1 MIIKK
6 ALGISPNTK
15 IREGTHQLNHQNWIS
30 IDSVRVSFDI
40 HHDRTAV
47 HLHYFVKEDQV
58 RAVNT
63 EINSSVWED
72 SCWEFFISFKGDE
85 KHFYNFEIN
94 AIGTV
99 LGGYGKD
106 RNHRTWL
113 PIPIL
118 SQIETNSSLGTE
130 PFDSIDKTTQW
141 DLRVKIPVSTFCFSK
156 IEDLSGM
163 EATGNFYKCGDK
175 LTQPHFLSWNPVLT
189 PEPDFH
195 RPEYFGELVFD

>member
-6 ALGISPNTK
+6 VSSTPPAN
-15 IREGTHQLNHQNWIS
+15 IREGEHQLNHRNWIAV
-30 IDSVRVSFDI
+30 DSVKVSFNI
-40 HHDRTAV
+40 LHDGRSV

-72 SCWEFFISFKGDE
+72 SCCEFFISFKGDE

-106 RNHRTWL
+106 RNLRT
-113 PIPIL
+113 PIPVPIL
-118 SQIETNSSLGTE
+118 SQVETGSSLGNE
-130 PFDSIDKTTQW
+130 PFDSINKTTLW
-141 DLRVKIPVSTFCFSK
+141 DLRVMIPVSAFCFSN
-156 IEDLSGM
+156 IEELSGL

-175 LTQPHFLSWNPVLT
+175 LAEPHFLSWNPVLT

-195 RPEYFGELVFD
+195 RPEYFGDLVFE